1 MLSVSLLTAT
11 DPVKAKDWAPDPP
24 IATFSISSAVL
35 ALTSKEPVLM
45 REAFVAS
52 AVNEASVVVVMR
64 LTATPIP
71 IPAESP

>member
-1 MLSVSLLTAT
+1 
-11 DPVKAKDWAPDPP
+11 
-24 IATFSISSAVL
+24 
-35 ALTSKEPVLM
+35 M
-45 REAFVAS
+45 RDAFVAS